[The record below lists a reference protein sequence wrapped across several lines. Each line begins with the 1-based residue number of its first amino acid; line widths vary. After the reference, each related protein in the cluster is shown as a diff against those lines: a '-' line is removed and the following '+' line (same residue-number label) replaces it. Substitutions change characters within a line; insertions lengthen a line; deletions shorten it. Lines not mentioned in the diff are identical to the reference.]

1 MIDTVNAML
10 IPLDLLFLVCF
21 TIIYWLGV
29 DLQHQSFN
37 TGKTEYLKG
46 ILVPVYFKR
55 KKPVTGKLIPE
66 FLKGK
71 LVSEFLK
78 SKLVLE

>member
-1 MIDTVNAML
+1 VIL
-10 IPLDLLFLVCF
+10 IPEGFSLSQLMNVSVINNKIPVFIALQDLLFLVCF

-46 ILVPVYFKR
+46 ILVPVYFKWKTGNR
-55 KKPVTGKLIPE
+55 KTN
-66 FLKGK
+66 
-71 LVSEFLK
+71 
-78 SKLVLE
+78 